1 MARALIVE
9 DSPIYR
15 GLLKEQFQEH
25 FPSLAVDEA
34 GSAEEGLQ
42 KINEPS
48 PPDFMFIDIRL
59 PGLNG
64 LQLTQKVKT
73 EFPGIRIAILTGYD
87 LPEYERAARQYGAD
101 RFFVKDLFRWDQAEE
116 FVNAGRS

>member
-9 DSPIYR
+9 DSTIYR
-15 GLLKEQFQEH
+15 ELLKEQLQEH

-48 PPDFMFIDIRL
+48 PPDLMFIDIRL

-64 LQLTQKVKT
+64 LQLTQRLKRNIP
-73 EFPGIRIAILTGYD
+73 ESG
-87 LPEYERAARQYGAD
+87 LP
-101 RFFVKDLFRWDQAEE
+101 
-116 FVNAGRS
+116 S